1 MTNRP
6 ARASRPL
13 FPAVPT
19 DGEPTATA
27 STASGSGSGSGS
39 GKLIYVVT
47 RENVDEIPPLGVP

>member
-13 FPAVPT
+13 FPPVPT

-27 STASGSGSGSGS
+27 STASGSGSGSG
-39 GKLIYVVT
+39 KLIYVVT
-47 RENVDEIPPLGVP
+47 RENVDETPPLGVP